1 MKMKTNK
8 TCLILLTHGSKRPSW
23 CKPFQT
29 LLRKLRKETGK
40 SNIHL
45 AHMELAS
52 PSLEDIVEL
61 VVEEGTMNIRILP
74 LFMSSGTH
82 LIKDIP
88 AKVKALMRKHRGLKI
103 ETLPPLGSHPR
114 FLKMMLELTQE
125 YV

>member
-1 MKMKTNK
+1 MNN
-8 TCLILLTHGSKRPSW
+8 TCLILLTHGSKRPRW
-23 CKPFQT
+23 RKPFES
-29 LLRKLRKETGK
+29 LLRNLRKETGK

-45 AHMELAS
+45 AHMELAP
-52 PSLEDIVEL
+52 PSLEDIVDQA
-61 VVEEGTMNIRILP
+61 VKDGVTSIRILP

-88 AKVKALMRKHRGLKI
+88 DKVKVLLRKHRGLMI

>member
-1 MKMKTNK
+1 MNK

-23 CKPFQT
+23 LKPFQS

-40 SNIHL
+40 TNIHL
-45 AHMELAS
+45 AHMELAA

-61 VVEEGTMNIRILP
+61 AVKDGINNIRVLP

-88 AKVKALMRKHRGLKI
+88 DKVKALMRKHRGLKI
-103 ETLPPLGSHPR
+103 KILPPLGSHPR

>member
-1 MKMKTNK
+1 MNK
-8 TCLILLTHGSKRPSW
+8 TCLILLTHGSKRASW
-23 CKPFQT
+23 LKPFQT

-45 AHMELAS
+45 AHMELAA

-61 VVEEGTMNIRILP
+61 AVKDGVTNIRLLP

-88 AKVKALMRKHRGLKI
+88 AQVKALTCKHRGLKI
-103 ETLPPLGSHPR
+103 KILPPLGSHPR

>member
-1 MKMKTNK
+1 MNK
-8 TCLILLTHGSKRPSW
+8 TCLILLTHGSKRASW
-23 CKPFQT
+23 RKPFQS

-40 SNIHL
+40 TNIHL
-45 AHMELAS
+45 AHMELAA
-52 PSLEDIVEL
+52 PSLED
-61 VVEEGTMNIRILP
+61 VVERVVKEGITHIRVLP

-88 AKVKALMRKHRGLKI
+88 KQVKALTRQHRGLKI
-103 ETLPPLGSHPR
+103 VTLPPLGSHPR